1 MKHRFVAL
9 VLALAL
15 LLVPFDVNAAE
26 NDSTIDMHN
35 TGDVL
40 LVDDCSECLEEN
52 SEIAPQYEPV
62 CGSYAYHHMNSS
74 GFGTVMKNNSAYLT
88 NASAWQCSRCL
99 LVMVTEGDLVY
110 GTMTTIG
117 KYAILYNV
125 ADPIN
130 KNGVFIGQ
138 ADYYGYTSSNSL
150 SGYRFYLGDTVY

>member
-40 LVDDCSECLEEN
+40 LADDCSECLEEN

-117 KYAILYNV
+117 KYAIVGAGAIVTKDVGDYEV
-125 ADPIN
+125 AV
-130 KNGVFIGQ
+130 GVPAKIVKTLDKDKFK
-138 ADYYGYTSSNSL
+138 D
-150 SGYRFYLGDTVY
+150 